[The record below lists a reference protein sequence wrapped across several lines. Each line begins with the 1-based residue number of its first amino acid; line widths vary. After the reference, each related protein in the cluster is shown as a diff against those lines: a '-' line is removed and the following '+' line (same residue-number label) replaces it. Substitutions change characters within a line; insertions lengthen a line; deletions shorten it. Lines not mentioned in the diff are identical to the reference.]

1 MDINKFVIEFAELLE
16 DVDTSRI
23 TAATK
28 FKDFDAWDSL
38 TALEVVSMIQI
49 NYGVLLSALD
59 VNDCP
64 TIGDVYTLVEKAH
77 G

>member
-49 NYGVLLSALD
+49 NYGVLLSAGPSLWSRKIWKK
-59 VNDCP
+59 P
-64 TIGDVYTLVEKAH
+64 ATR
-77 G
+77 